1 MSNEAIG
8 LDAIGMLPEFVDRL
22 PVSAPPRPTGDLSP
36 VPDIGEFPHKVRVL
50 IAEDDAHLRM
60 VVRMVLENGGYEV
73 SEARNGRDA
82 LELIATIPFALVI
95 ADMRMPIMTGAEMA
109 TQIRANP
116 ATANVPILVMS
127 GYADQ
132 IECGASAWLRKPFE
146 AAQLIAVA
154 ASLIGSGQP

>member
-1 MSNEAIG
+1 M
-8 LDAIGMLPEFVDRL
+8 
-22 PVSAPPRPTGDLSP
+22 SAPLSPTGDVSP
-36 VPDIGEFPHKVRVL
+36 VPEASEFPHKVRVL

-73 SEARNGRDA
+73 SEAGNGREA
-82 LELIATIPFALVI
+82 LELIATVPFALVI

-132 IECGASAWLRKPFE
+132 TECGASAWLRKPFE
-146 AAQLIAVA
+146 AAELLAVA
-154 ASLIGSGQP
+154 ASLIERGQQ

>member
-1 MSNEAIG
+1 M
-8 LDAIGMLPEFVDRL
+8 
-22 PVSAPPRPTGDLSP
+22 
-36 VPDIGEFPHKVRVL
+36 
-50 IAEDDAHLRM
+50 
-60 VVRMVLENGGYEV
+60 ENGGYEV

-116 ATANVPILVMS
+116 ARANVPILVMS
-127 GYADQ
+127 GYAVQ